1 MEQQRR
7 YSSFDEYMDG
17 GMDIVRNM
25 TGKERLAE
33 LGQKVLEAAKQELF
47 MSMRYLFAPLNQLE
61 FNCNQM
67 ISFLAT
73 DGSSLYYNPIRLIEK
88 YKESQ
93 TAINRAYLHTV
104 FHCLFKHVYTG
115 GDKDKDIWDLACDIA
130 VSYLIDG
137 IELSC
142 VMALENPDREKV
154 YKLLEERCP
163 VMSAGNIYYVL
174 MRHMKADTEK
184 LIASNMFY
192 VDDHSFWVNNDKQKQ
207 DKNDKTRQDSEN
219 DQKSKQWDDVA
230 KQMQTALMSGQ
241 GRGDSKGKLRR
252 ALGARTHSQMS
263 YRDFLKRF
271 TTIRENM
278 HIDMDSFDYGFYNYG
293 IEVYGNMPLI
303 EENEYREESGIEDFV
318 IVLDTS
324 GSCAFDLLERF
335 VDVTF
340 DVISGSES
348 FFDKMNLHII
358 QCDNEVQEDAV
369 IKSKDDIKSFRES
382 FEAKG
387 FGGTDFRPAFQYV
400 DSLRQKGTLK
410 KLKGLLYFTD
420 GYGVYPSKRPDYDAA
435 FVFLGE
441 YDADRKVP
449 GWAIRL
455 DISEEQLL

>member
-1 MEQQRR
+1 MEQQRK
-7 YSSFDEYMDG
+7 YSGSD
-17 GMDIVRNM
+17 
-25 TGKERLAE
+25 RLAE
-33 LGQKVLEAAKQELF
+33 LGNKVLDGAKQELF
-47 MSMRYLFAPLNQLE
+47 IAMRYLFAPLNQLE
-61 FNCNQM
+61 SVSNQM
-67 ISFLAT
+67 INFLAT
-73 DGSSLYYNPIRLIEK
+73 DGGHLYYNPIKLIEK

-93 TAINRAYLHTV
+93 VDINRAYLHTV

-115 GDKDKDIWDLACDIA
+115 ADKDKDIWDLACDIA
-130 VSYLIDG
+130 VFYLIDG

-142 VMALENPDREKV
+142 VMAVENSDREKI
-154 YKLLEERCP
+154 YKLLEDRCP

-174 MRHMKADTEK
+174 MRSMRAEAEK
-184 LIASNMFY
+184 MIASNLFY
-192 VDDHSFWVNNDKQKQ
+192 VDDHSFWISNDKQKDEKD
-207 DKNDKTRQDSEN
+207 DKRQRDSDNSEE
-219 DQKSKQWDDVA
+219 SKEWDNVA

-271 TTIRENM
+271 TTVKENM

-293 IEVYGNMPLI
+293 LNVYGNMPLI
-303 EENEYREESGIEDFV
+303 EENEYREEPGIEDFV

-324 GSCAFDLLERF
+324 GSCAFDLLSRF
-335 VDVTF
+335 VDVTM
-340 DVISGSES
+340 DVLNTSES
-348 FFDKMNLHII
+348 FFEKINLHII
-358 QCDNEVQEDAV
+358 QCDNEVQEDIV
-369 IKSKDDIKSFRES
+369 IKSKNEMAMFREN

-400 DSLRQKGTLK
+400 DRLRQSGDLR

-420 GYGVYPSKRPDYDAA
+420 GYGVYPSRRPAYDVA

-455 DISEEQLL
+455 DITEEQLWT